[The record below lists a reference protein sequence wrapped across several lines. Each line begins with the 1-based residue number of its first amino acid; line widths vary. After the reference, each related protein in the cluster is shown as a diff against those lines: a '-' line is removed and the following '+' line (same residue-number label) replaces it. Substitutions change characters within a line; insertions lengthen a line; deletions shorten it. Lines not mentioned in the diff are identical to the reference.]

1 MSTMEG
7 VVSSVFR
14 GRQTISVGQ
23 MGKSQTYNPRV
34 DRAIGCDGRI
44 EQILAVPV
52 IPPGGFE
59 PIAVLAMFNKNSG
72 LPFSLE
78 DANYAEQLSQ
88 ISAVSLTNILARM
101 SLQEQLNAS
110 QAIVETQ
117 VTEMASLAVEL
128 QNAHESTVVLKDP
141 VL

>member
-1 MSTMEG
+1 M
-7 VVSSVFR
+7 
-14 GRQTISVGQ
+14 
-23 MGKSQTYNPRV
+23 
-34 DRAIGCDGRI
+34 
-44 EQILAVPV
+44 LAVPV

-88 ISAVSLTNILARM
+88 IGAVSLTNILARM
-101 SLQEQLNAS
+101 SLQEQLNGS
-110 QAIVETQ
+110 QAVVETQ

-128 QNAHESTVVLKDP
+128 QNARESTVVLKDP